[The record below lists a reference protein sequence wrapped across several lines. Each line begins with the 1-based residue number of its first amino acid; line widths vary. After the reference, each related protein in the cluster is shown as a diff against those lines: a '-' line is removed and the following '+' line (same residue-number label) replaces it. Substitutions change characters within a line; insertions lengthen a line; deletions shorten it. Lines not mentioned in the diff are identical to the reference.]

1 MSFYFKHDECH
12 VFLSSLNILLGHK
25 SIKHLLMKI
34 VLKSFAL
41 LFSAL
46 LLSCGGKEEKKK
58 EGFSVEREKTA
69 TEKPADAAPA
79 ADATPASE
87 RIDLSN
93 KGVGPITSI
102 TLDDEIDQAMAKKG
116 EEVYNQMCLAC
127 HRVGKKF
134 IGPAPNN
141 ILERR
146 SPEWVMNMILNPEE
160 MVKTDPL
167 AKELLT
173 EFNNAPMANQGL
185 TEEQAR
191 SVLEFFRTL
200 E

>member
-1 MSFYFKHDECH
+1 MKIGS
-12 VFLSSLNILLGHK
+12 K
-25 SIKHLLMKI
+25 SIVVIFSLLLM
-34 VLKSFAL
+34 A
-41 LFSAL
+41 
-46 LLSCGGKEEKKK
+46 CGGKEEKKK
-58 EGFSVEREKTA
+58 EGFSVDRAKTT
-69 TEKPADAAPA
+69 TEKPVETTLA

-87 RIDLSN
+87 RIDLTN
-93 KGVGPITSI
+93 KGVGPITSV
-102 TLDDEIDQAMAKKG
+102 TLNDEIDQAMAKKG

-141 ILERR
+141 ILKRR
-146 SPEWVMNMILNPEE
+146 SPEWVMNMILNPEG
-160 MVKTDPL
+160 MVKEDPL

-173 EFNNAPMANQGL
+173 EFNGAPMANQGL